1 MSSEPV
7 ASAAYT
13 EDYFRAACGGA
24 EFYAL
29 YGARIPKPQLAYA
42 LKRGE
47 LRPGLSVLD
56 VGCGRGELLHLAS
69 EAGATAVGTD
79 YSEAALALAR
89 ENGRG
94 RVARCDAKALPFA
107 DASFDRVFLLGV
119 VDHLHPWE
127 LTACFDELKR
137 VLRPGGFVVLHNCAN
152 RLHYKALTYTFRS
165 RATALLAGLGFPVR
179 TPSAPRSVEDEA
191 MHVNE
196 HSAGDLRRL
205 FDAVGWD
212 GAVEPMPNYKALVD
226 ELYGPDRPADLPLKA
241 YPPWRA
247 ALARALAAAPTAG
260 LTSREFFA
268 VARPR
273 GRA

>member
-7 ASAAYT
+7 ASDGYT
-13 EDYFRAACGGA
+13 EEYFRSACGGA

-29 YGARIPKPQLAYA
+29 YGPRVPKPQLAYA
-42 LKRGE
+42 LRLGE

-56 VGCGRGELLHLAS
+56 VGCGRGELLHLAGA
-69 EAGATAVGTD
+69 AGATAVGTD
-79 YSEAALALAR
+79 YAEAALRLAR
-89 ENGRG
+89 DNGGG

-119 VDHLHPWE
+119 VDHLHRWE
-127 LTACFDELKR
+127 LEACFAELAR

-152 RLHYKALTYTFRS
+152 RLHYKALTYAARR
-165 RATALLAGLGFPVR
+165 RAAALLAGLGLPVR
-179 TPSAPRSVEDEA
+179 APSPPRSEEDEA

-212 GAVEPMPNYKALVD
+212 GAVEPMPNYKALVA

-241 YPPWRA
+241 YPAWRA
-247 ALARALAAAPTAG
+247 ALAKALARSPAAG
-260 LTSREFFA
+260 LTAREFFA

>member
-7 ASAAYT
+7 ASSAYT
-13 EDYFRAACGGA
+13 EEYFRAACGGA
-24 EFYAL
+24 EFYSL
-29 YGARIPKPQLAYA
+29 YGPRIPKPQLAYA
-42 LKRGE
+42 LKRGD

-69 EAGATAVGTD
+69 EVGATAVGTD
-79 YSEAALALAR
+79 YAEAALSLAR

-107 DASFDRVFLLGV
+107 ERTFDRVFLLGV

-127 LTACFDELKR
+127 LSACFGELAR
-137 VLRPGGFVVLHNCAN
+137 VLKPGGFVVLHNCAN
-152 RLHYKALTYTFRS
+152 RLHYKTLTYAARR
-165 RATALLAGLGFPVR
+165 RAASILAGLGLPMR
-179 TPSAPRSVEDEA
+179 EPTRPRSDEDEA

-205 FDAVGWD
+205 FDAVGWE
-212 GAVEPMPNYKALVD
+212 GRVEPMPNYKALVD

-241 YPPWRA
+241 YPAWRA

>member
-13 EDYFRAACGGA
+13 EEYFRAACGGA

-29 YGARIPKPQLAYA
+29 YGPRVPKPQLAHA
-42 LKRGE
+42 LRRGE
-47 LRPGLSVLD
+47 LRPGLNVLD
-56 VGCGRGELLHLAS
+56 VGCGRGELIHLAS
-69 EAGATAVGTD
+69 GLGATAVGTD
-79 YSEAALALAR
+79 YAPAALALAR

-107 DASFDRVFLLGV
+107 DGSFDRVFLLGV
-119 VDHLHPWE
+119 VDHLHRWE
-127 LTACFDELKR
+127 LVACFAELAR

-152 RLHYKALTYTFRS
+152 RLHYKSLTYAARR
-165 RATALLAGLGFPVR
+165 RAAAVLGALGLPVR
-179 TPSAPRSVEDEA
+179 APRPPRSVEDEA

-196 HSAGDLRRL
+196 HSAADLGRL
-205 FDAVGWD
+205 FAEAGWD
-212 GAVEPMPNYKALVD
+212 GVVEPMPNYKALVT
-226 ELYGPDRPADLPLKA
+226 ELYGATPPADLPLKA
-241 YPPWRA
+241 YPAWRA
-247 ALARALAAAPTAG
+247 RAAKALARSPLAG

-273 GRA
+273 RGS

>member
-1 MSSEPV
+1 MASEPV
-7 ASAAYT
+7 ASSAYT
-13 EDYFRAACGGA
+13 EEYFRAACGGA
-24 EFYAL
+24 EFYSL
-29 YGARIPKPQLAYA
+29 YGPRVPKPQLAYA

-47 LRPGLSVLD
+47 LRPGMSVLD

-79 YSEAALALAR
+79 YAEAALALAR

-107 DASFDRVFLLGV
+107 DRSFDRVFLLGV
-119 VDHLHPWE
+119 VDHLHSWE
-127 LTACFDELKR
+127 LADCFGELAR
-137 VLRPGGFVVLHNCAN
+137 VLKPGGFVVLHNCAN
-152 RLHYKALTYTFRS
+152 RLHYKTLSYAARR
-165 RATALLAGLGFPVR
+165 RAAAVLSGLGLPVR
-179 TPSAPRSVEDEA
+179 EPSPPRSDEDEA

-205 FDAVGWD
+205 FDAVGWE
-212 GAVEPMPNYKALVD
+212 GAVEPMPNYKALVE
-226 ELYGPDRPADLPLKA
+226 ELYGPGRPADLPLKA
-241 YPPWRA
+241 YSPWRA
-247 ALARALAAAPTAG
+247 ALARAMAAAPTAG